1 MPNFLV
7 ANLCNSSLLRAYRV
21 HAYRVH
27 AYRVHAY
34 RVHAYR
40 ASNLGIFDGL
50 KLSKLNQNFLTNLD
64 NQQMENT

>member
-7 ANLCNSSLLRAYRV
+7 ANLCNSSLLR
-21 HAYRVH
+21 